1 MTQKMTLSMWT
12 PHEYRLQR
20 QFKEFLSNEDVLSR
34 IHSGSF
40 RIATYEKLLLYSK
53 HFCRAAISAELL
65 VWRNSFESATSSEQ
79 LLLWSSYFSRT
90 LTSPQQLFFQNSYLF
105 GANFVPTSYYFLRIG
120 SFLGQL
126 VFQNSYYLRR
136 HICSDIDT
144 YRRVSFSKQ
153 TFLQNIGIFRIA
165 AFSTNVLPTFWNSRF
180 FGKAIERNICF
191 FRRATFS
198 EQLLFSM

>member
-20 QFKEFLSNEDVLSR
+20 QFKEFLSNEVVLSR

-65 VWRNSFESATSSEQ
+65 VWRNSFESATSSEE

-90 LTSPQQLFFQNSYLF
+90 LTSSQQLLFQNSYLF

-126 VFQNSYYLRR
+126 VKFAQN
-136 HICSDIDT
+136 IDI

-153 TFLQNIGIFRIA
+153 TFLQNIRIFKIA
-165 AFSTNVLPTFWNSRF
+165 AFSTNLLPTFWNSKF
-180 FGKAIERNICF
+180 FGKAIENNICF

-198 EQLLFSM
+198 E